1 VVAALADATAPK
13 TIAAP
18 ESADKNES
26 FFIVSPLKLNF
37 RCELHIVRNST
48 VPVFIL
54 AMTKPRT
61 HAIQK
66 EIF

>member
-26 FFIVSPLKLNF
+26 FFIMSPLKLAF
-37 RCELHIVRNST
+37 YL
-48 VPVFIL
+48 
-54 AMTKPRT
+54 
-61 HAIQK
+61 
-66 EIF
+66 